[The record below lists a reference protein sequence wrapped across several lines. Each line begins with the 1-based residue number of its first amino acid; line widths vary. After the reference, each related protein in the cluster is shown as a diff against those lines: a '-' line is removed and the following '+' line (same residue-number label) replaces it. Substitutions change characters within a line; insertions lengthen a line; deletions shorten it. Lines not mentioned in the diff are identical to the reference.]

1 MKIKVGNAKS
11 EAKDWLKLHEGHKVK
26 IAMSSIMGFLEIGCA
41 QPNCARPKFLRIL
54 KDKYPF
60 LEVEGRVD

>member
-26 IAMSSIMGFLEIGCA
+26 IAMSSIMLEIGCK
-41 QPNCARPKFLRIL
+41 QPDCAEPKFLRIL